1 MIFTSPAEVFM
12 AFAQGKV
19 ARHAIIKVRL
29 PKDKTVKGEGA
40 DDYQPGRLVT
50 TTVGRVMFNDV
61 LLPQMAFYNNT
72 MKGRDLANV
81 ISDCY
86 HLLGRK
92 ATIEL
97 LDNMKELGFHQAT
110 ASGMSFAA
118 SDLKTAPNKDKV
130 IGDAELAVL
139 KQQKLFEKGVIT
151 NQERYNQVLDT
162 WTHARELI
170 TKSMMHELEHD
181 YRDSGHYVNP
191 LFLMANSGARGGVE
205 QMRQL
210 AGMRGLMAKPSG
222 EIIETPIKANFREG
236 LTVLEYF
243 SSTHGARKGLA
254 DTALKTADSG
264 YLTRKL
270 ADICQNMVITT
281 MDCGTTKGI
290 TRGVVYRGEKVEVSL
305 ADAIRGRVSRTNI
318 VNPITDEVIV
328 REDDLITIDVAR
340 KIEDLGLEKIQVRSP
355 MTCEA
360 TLGMCRLCYGM
371 DLSTGN
377 LVEEGLAAGIIA
389 AQSIGEPGTQLTMR
403 TFHIGGA
410 ASIDVHE
417 NEIRTRR
424 AGRVRFARIRS
435 VVNQDGKNVVLTRN
449 GEIIILDPK
458 ERELENYTV
467 PNGATLLVAED
478 EEIEVGRVLCQWD
491 PHSVPILAEVGGK
504 VRFEDCIEGRSIRSE
519 REASGNLRRTV
530 IEHKGD
536 LHPQIILEDAA
547 GKILDFYY
555 LPERATIDVQEAQAI
570 TAGSVLAKN
579 PREATG
585 TQDIVGGLPRVTE
598 LFEARKP
605 KDPAIIAEID
615 GEVELVAEKKRG
627 KRVIVVRGDDQTEVE
642 HIIPHGKQLL
652 VHANDR
658 VRAGDALV
666 RGPLVPHD
674 ILRVSG
680 AEAVQQYL
688 LHEIQNVYRSQ
699 RVEIDDKHIEIVIAQ
714 MLRKLKIEDVGDSAM
729 LPGIV
734 IDKFEFRRTNEALM
748 DCVKITDPG
757 DTEFQIGDIVPT
769 ATLEEV
775 NAQVEAA
782 DQKPAKSTRPRPATA
797 SIQLLG
803 ITKAAVQSESFI
815 SAASFQETTK
825 VLTEAALAGKVDN
838 LVGLKENVILGH
850 LIPAGTGFH
859 IHQDAEV
866 RIRPEALQEL
876 RAEKERISAARL
888 ALLTESTEPP
898 QSASPAGGT

>member
-1 MIFTSPAEVFM
+1 M
-12 AFAQGKV
+12 
-19 ARHAIIKVRL
+19 
-29 PKDKTVKGEGA
+29 
-40 DDYQPGRLVT
+40 
-50 TTVGRVMFNDV
+50 
-61 LLPQMAFYNNT
+61 
-72 MKGRDLANV
+72 
-81 ISDCY
+81 
-86 HLLGRK
+86 
-92 ATIEL
+92 
-97 LDNMKELGFHQAT
+97 
-110 ASGMSFAA
+110 
-118 SDLKTAPNKDKV
+118 
-130 IGDAELAVL
+130 
-139 KQQKLFEKGVIT
+139 
-151 NQERYNQVLDT
+151 
-162 WTHARELI
+162 
-170 TKSMMHELEHD
+170 
-181 YRDSGHYVNP
+181 
-191 LFLMANSGARGGVE
+191 
-205 QMRQL
+205 
-210 AGMRGLMAKPSG
+210 
-222 EIIETPIKANFREG
+222 
-236 LTVLEYF
+236 
-243 SSTHGARKGLA
+243 
-254 DTALKTADSG
+254 
-264 YLTRKL
+264 
-270 ADICQNMVITT
+270 
-281 MDCGTTKGI
+281 
-290 TRGVVYRGEKVEVSL
+290 
-305 ADAIRGRVSRTNI
+305 
-318 VNPITDEVIV
+318 
-328 REDDLITIDVAR
+328 
-340 KIEDLGLEKIQVRSP
+340 GLEKIQVRSP

-360 TLGMCRLCYGM
+360 TLGICRLCYGM

-424 AGRVRFARIRS
+424 AGRVRFARIRC
-435 VVNQDGKNVVLTRN
+435 VVNQEGKNVVLTRN

-536 LHPQIILEDAA
+536 LHPQIILEDAT

-555 LPERATIDVQEAQAI
+555 LPERATIDVQEAQQI

-579 PREATG
+579 PRESLG
-585 TQDIVGGLPRVTE
+585 NLDIVGGLPRVTE

-605 KDPAIIAEID
+605 RDPAIIAEID

-627 KRVIVVRGDDQTEVE
+627 KRVIIVRGDDGTEAE

-658 VRAGDALV
+658 IRAGDALV

-699 RVEIDDKHIEIVIAQ
+699 RVEIDDKHIEIVVSQ
-714 MLRKLKIEDVGDSAM
+714 MLRKLRVEDVGDSTM
-729 LPGIV
+729 LPGVV
-734 IDKFEFRRTNEALM
+734 IDKFEFRKANEQLM
-748 DCVKITDPG
+748 ECVKISDPG
-757 DTEFQIGDIVPT
+757 NTEFQIGDIVP
-769 ATLEEV
+769 ASTLEEV

-782 DQKPAKSTRPRPATA
+782 DQKPAKSTRPKPATA

-859 IHQDAEV
+859 IHQEAEV

-876 RAEKERISAARL
+876 RAEKERIASARL
-888 ALLTESTEPP
+888 ALLTED
-898 QSASPAGGT
+898 APAAPAAPAAGEQP